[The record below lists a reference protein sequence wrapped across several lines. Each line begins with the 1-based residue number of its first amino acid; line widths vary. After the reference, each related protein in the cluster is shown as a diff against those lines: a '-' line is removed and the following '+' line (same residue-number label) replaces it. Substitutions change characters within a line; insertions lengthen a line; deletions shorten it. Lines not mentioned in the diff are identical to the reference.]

1 MIIKKKRF
9 SNNPKPPLPPKEQP
23 AAPVVREEP
32 EISEQIIQEN
42 NIIEEQKK
50 EAENEDIFEGF
61 DFKNID
67 FSQRPERRRGD
78 RRRGYRRVDDRN
90 LISRAQEEA
99 ILIKEESSKEGYE
112 EGLARAQ
119 HEIDS
124 LSSSLKEFFDYK
136 EHVYDKVTDDVLDI
150 ALEVAK
156 KIIKREVAAD
166 KTILEDIIYDA
177 LENIAKDENKIILK
191 VAPVDV
197 EYVKELVPELLSTGT
212 VEAKIY
218 VTAEKTVD
226 EGGVIIET
234 SNGLIDANITT
245 QLNVLKEAFKQI

>member
-9 SNNPKPPLPPKEQP
+9 TNIPRPPLPKP
-23 AAPVVREEP
+23 EP
-32 EISEQIIQEN
+32 EAPPVMPAPEQEENIQEN
-42 NIIEEQKK
+42 VVVEEQKP
-50 EAENEDIFEGF
+50 ENEDIFEGF

-67 FSQRPERRRGD
+67 FSQRSERRRGD

-112 EGLARAQ
+112 EGLSRAQ
-119 HEIDS
+119 HEIET
-124 LSSSLKEFFDYK
+124 LSASLKEFFDYK
-136 EHVYDKVTDDVLDI
+136 EQVYDKVADDVLDI

>member
-1 MIIKKKRF
+1 MIIKRKRF
-9 SNNPKPPLPPKEQP
+9 INTPKPQLPDISKEAVTEQVETIKTEQNS
-23 AAPVVREEP
+23 PVVE
-32 EISEQIIQEN
+32 EQIQEP
-42 NIIEEQKK
+42 
-50 EAENEDIFEGF
+50 ENEDIFEGF
-61 DFKNID
+61 DFKEID
-67 FSQRPERRRGD
+67 FSQRSERRRGD

-99 ILIKEESSKEGYE
+99 IIIKEESTKEGYE
-112 EGLARAQ
+112 EGLARAG
-119 HEIDS
+119 HEIAE
-124 LSSSLKEFFDYK
+124 LTGSLKEFLEYK
-136 EHVYDKVTDDVLDI
+136 DMVYEKLTDDILDI
-150 ALEVAK
+150 ALLAAQ
-156 KIIKREVAAD
+156 KIIKREVASD

-212 VEAKIY
+212 TEAKIY
-218 VTAEKTVD
+218 VTADKNVD

-245 QLNVLKEAFKQI
+245 QLNILKEAFKQI

>member
-9 SNNPKPPLPPKEQP
+9 ANIPKPVPQKEIEAASVMPAQPPET
-23 AAPVVREEP
+23 AGIV
-32 EISEQIIQEN
+32 QEKT
-42 NIIEEQKK
+42 IIEEKQQ
-50 EAENEDIFEGF
+50 EVENEDIFEGF
-61 DFKNID
+61 DFQNID
-67 FSQRPERRRGD
+67 FSQRSERRRGD

-99 ILIKEESSKEGYE
+99 ILIKEESTKEGYE

-119 HEIDS
+119 HEINE
-124 LSSSLKEFFDYK
+124 LAEALTEFFDYK
-136 EHVYDKVTDDVLDI
+136 VHVYDKVSNDILDI
-150 ALEVAK
+150 SLEVAK

-197 EYVKELVPELLSTGT
+197 EYVKELVPELLSTGA

-245 QLNVLKEAFKQI
+245 QINILKEAFKQI

>member
-9 SNNPKPPLPPKEQP
+9 ANNPKPPQPQKEIAAAP
-23 AAPVVREEP
+23 AAPVPQEVLEPAAEP
-32 EISEQIIQEN
+32 EILEEKKQEV
-42 NIIEEQKK
+42 
-50 EAENEDIFEGF
+50 ENEDIFEGF
-61 DFKNID
+61 DFQNID
-67 FSQRPERRRGD
+67 FSQRSERRRGD

-99 ILIKEESSKEGYE
+99 ILIKEESTKEGYE

-119 HEIDS
+119 HEINQ
-124 LSSSLKEFFDYK
+124 LAEALTEFFDYK
-136 EHVYDKVTDDVLDI
+136 VHVYDKVSNDILDI
-150 ALEVAK
+150 SLEVAK

-166 KTILEDIIYDA
+166 KTILDDIIYDA

-197 EYVKELVPELLSTGT
+197 EYVKELVPELLSTGA